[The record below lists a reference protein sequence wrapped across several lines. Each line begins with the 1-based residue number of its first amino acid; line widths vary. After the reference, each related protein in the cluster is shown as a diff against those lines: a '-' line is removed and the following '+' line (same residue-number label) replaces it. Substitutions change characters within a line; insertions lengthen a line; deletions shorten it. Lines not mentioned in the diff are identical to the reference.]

1 MSDAPSLRSL
11 LLITGAL
18 ADASRVR
25 LLMALLGGELCVCQ
39 LLGVLK
45 LAPSTV
51 SKHMSILNNA
61 GLVTA
66 EKRGKWVYYS
76 LAGPDARPAV
86 RNAIDWLVAS
96 AAGTREI
103 IADVHRLEK
112 VNCTSRDTLC
122 QCYRQ

>member
-1 MSDAPSLRSL
+1 MSDTPSLRSL

-76 LAGPDARPAV
+76 LAGTDASPAV

-96 AAGTREI
+96 AAGTR
-103 IADVHRLEK
+103 
-112 VNCTSRDTLC
+112 
-122 QCYRQ
+122 

>member
-86 RNAIDWLVAS
+86 RGVIDWLVTS
-96 AAGTREI
+96 ATDTREI
-103 IADVHRLEK
+103 IDDIQRLKK
-112 VNCTSRDTLC
+112 VNRTSRDTLC
-122 QCYRQ
+122 QCYR